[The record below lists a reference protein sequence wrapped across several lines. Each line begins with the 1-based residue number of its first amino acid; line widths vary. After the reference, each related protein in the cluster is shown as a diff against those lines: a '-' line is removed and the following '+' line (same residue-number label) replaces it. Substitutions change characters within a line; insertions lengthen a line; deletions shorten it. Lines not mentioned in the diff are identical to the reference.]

1 VRRVDNNATE
11 SCRSGA
17 ELDFSK
23 TRQWIEL
30 HRVEYIGKWVVLDG
44 DRLIGFGDDPRP
56 IVERARAQGVKLPF
70 VEFIRDDS
78 EPFAGAW
85 L

>member
-1 VRRVDNNATE
+1 MSIMSSPRVRRVKGD
-11 SCRSGA
+11 
-17 ELDFSK
+17 LDFSR
-23 TRQWIEL
+23 TREWIEL
-30 HRVEYIGKWVVLDG
+30 YRVEYVGKWVVLDG

-56 IVERARAQGVKLPF
+56 IVEEARAQGVKLPL

-78 EPFAGAW
+78 EPLTGAW

>member
-1 VRRVDNNATE
+1 MSVISSPRVRKA
-11 SCRSGA
+11 SA
-17 ELDFSK
+17 EVDFSK
-23 TRQWIEL
+23 TREWIEL
-30 HRVEYIGKWVVLDG
+30 HRLEYIGKWVVLDG

-56 IVERARAQGVKLPF
+56 IVKEARGQGVKLPF

-78 EPFAGAW
+78 EPITAAW